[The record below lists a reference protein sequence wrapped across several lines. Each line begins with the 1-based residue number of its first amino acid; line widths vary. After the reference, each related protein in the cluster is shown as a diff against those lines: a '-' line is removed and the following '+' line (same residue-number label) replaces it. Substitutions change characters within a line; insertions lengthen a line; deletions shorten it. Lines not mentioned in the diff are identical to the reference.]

1 MFSGTTWI
9 IVAIPKI
16 PIGLTAARRICF
28 FETYS
33 KQGFGYRTDLPIL
46 EISISGMMLIV
57 LQCRMHASAMLT
69 GGSRSINPN
78 I

>member
-33 KQGFGYRTDLPIL
+33 KHLLGGYGKKTTSTHPLTPGASTNPVICRGAVM
-46 EISISGMMLIV
+46 SV
-57 LQCRMHASAMLT
+57 LTA
-69 GGSRSINPN
+69 GS
-78 I
+78 